1 MRKGQD
7 KGSGM
12 GAGMGRGAGR
22 SGVGGGMGG
31 KKRGGPGG
39 NCVCP
44 NCSEKVIH
52 RQGVPCYS
60 VKCPKCGAAMMR
72 E

>member
-1 MRKGQD
+1 MPKGQD
-7 KGSGM
+7 KSSGM

-60 VKCPKCGAAMMR
+60 LKCPKCGSAMMR